1 MHLKVYG
8 IPNCDTV
15 KKAITWLKDHD
26 IEVEFHDYKKEGI
39 SKTKLKEWCTLTK
52 WEHIFNMRSS
62 TWKGL
67 AKEGT
72 PVPGTAAQAIALMQ
86 ANNSVIKRPIIEVN
100 NEIILGFDENEYFQK
115 LINHS

>member
-15 KKAITWLKDHD
+15 KKALLWLKQNNLEFD
-26 IEVEFHDYKKEGI
+26 FHDYKKEGI
-39 SKTKLKEWCTLTK
+39 SKGKLKEWCTLAK
-52 WEHIFNMRSS
+52 WETVFNMRSS
-62 TWKGL
+62 TWRSL
-67 AKEGT
+67 AKEGAA
-72 PVPGTAAQAIALMQ
+72 VPGTAEQAIALMQ

-100 NEIILGFDENEYFQK
+100 GEIILGFDENEYFQK